1 MSNYLT
7 KPKKNIL
14 YKNRKGDIVLYNP
27 TIEQWDDIKNLIKN
41 STKKDEKGNL
51 VMDENNINYLYYI
64 YKNLTTLSNEVE
76 NMTIEDFKNTMNN
89 KLFIENNRPMIR
101 LYRKIKE
108 LIIDEIV
115 DDIKYEMN
123 EMLDT
128 ISTLIDEANVV
139 EKREEVMQKLKN
151 FLKEHNI
158 DIDSDE
164 YRDVIKNIK
173 NLEELKKK
181 ENNKKIN
188 NKKENNNS
196 LDVKNN

>member
-7 KPKKNIL
+7 KPKKDIL
-14 YKNRKGDIVLYNP
+14 YKNKKGDIILYNP

-64 YKNLTTLSNEVE
+64 YKNLTTLSNEVK
-76 NMTIEDFKNTMNN
+76 NMTTEDFKNNMNN
-89 KLFIENNRPMIR
+89 KLFVENNRPMIR

-139 EKREEVMQKLKN
+139 EKREEIMQKLKN

>member
-7 KPKKNIL
+7 KPKKDIL
-14 YKNRKGDIVLYNP
+14 YKNKKGDIILYNP

-64 YKNLTTLSNEVE
+64 YKNLTTLSNEVK

-89 KLFIENNRPMIR
+89 KLFVENNRPMIR

-128 ISTLIDEANVV
+128 ISTLIDEANLV
-139 EKREEVMQKLKN
+139 EKREEVIQKLKN

-158 DIDSDE
+158 DIDSNE
-164 YRDVIKNIK
+164 YKDVIKNIK

-181 ENNKKIN
+181 ENNKKTN

-196 LDVKNN
+196 LNVKNN

>member
-7 KPKKNIL
+7 KPKKDIL
-14 YKNRKGDIVLYNP
+14 YKNKKGDIILYNP

-76 NMTIEDFKNTMNN
+76 NMTIEDFKNNMNN

-139 EKREEVMQKLKN
+139 EKREEVIQKLKN

-158 DIDSDE
+158 DIDSKE
-164 YRDVIKNIK
+164 YKDVIKNIK

-181 ENNKKIN
+181 ENNKKTN

-196 LDVKNN
+196 LNEKNN

>member
-76 NMTIEDFKNTMNN
+76 NMTTEDFKNNMNN
-89 KLFIENNRPMIR
+89 KLFVENNRPMIR

-164 YRDVIKNIK
+164 YRDAIKNIE

-181 ENNKKIN
+181 ENNEKIN

-196 LDVKNN
+196 LNEKNN

>member
-7 KPKKNIL
+7 KPKKDIL
-14 YKNRKGDIVLYNP
+14 YKNKKGDIILYNP

-139 EKREEVMQKLKN
+139 EKREEVIQKLKN

-158 DIDSDE
+158 DIDSKE
-164 YRDVIKNIK
+164 YKDVIKNIK

-181 ENNKKIN
+181 ENNKKTN

>member
-7 KPKKNIL
+7 KPKKDIL
-14 YKNRKGDIVLYNP
+14 YKNKKGDIILYNP

-89 KLFIENNRPMIR
+89 KLFVENNRPMIR

-139 EKREEVMQKLKN
+139 EKREEVIQKLKN

-158 DIDSDE
+158 DIDSNE
-164 YRDVIKNIK
+164 YKDVIKNIK

>member
-7 KPKKNIL
+7 KPKKDIL
-14 YKNRKGDIVLYNP
+14 YKNKKGNIILYNQK
-27 TIEQWDDIKNLIKN
+27 IEQWDDIKNLIKN

-64 YKNLTTLSNEVE
+64 YKNLTTLSNEVK
-76 NMTIEDFKNTMNN
+76 NMTIEDFKNNMNN

-139 EKREEVMQKLKN
+139 EKREEVIQKLKN

-158 DIDSDE
+158 DIDSKE
-164 YRDVIKNIK
+164 YKDVIKNIK

-181 ENNKKIN
+181 ENNKKTN

>member
-76 NMTIEDFKNTMNN
+76 NMTIEDFKNNMNN

-164 YRDVIKNIK
+164 YKDVIKNIK

>member
-7 KPKKNIL
+7 KPKKDIL
-14 YKNRKGDIVLYNP
+14 YKNKKGDIILYNP
-27 TIEQWDDIKNLIKN
+27 TIEQGEDIKNLIKN

-76 NMTIEDFKNTMNN
+76 NMTIEDFKNNMNN

-139 EKREEVMQKLKN
+139 EKREEVIQKLNN

-158 DIDSDE
+158 DIES
-164 YRDVIKNIK
+164 K
-173 NLEELKKK
+173 
-181 ENNKKIN
+181 
-188 NKKENNNS
+188 
-196 LDVKNN
+196 

>member
-7 KPKKNIL
+7 KPKKDIL
-14 YKNRKGDIVLYNP
+14 YKNKKGDIILYNP

-89 KLFIENNRPMIR
+89 KLFVENNRPMIR

-139 EKREEVMQKLKN
+139 EKREEVIQKLKN

-158 DIDSDE
+158 DIDSNE
-164 YRDVIKNIK
+164 YKDVIKNIK

-181 ENNKKIN
+181 ENNKKTN

>member
-76 NMTIEDFKNTMNN
+76 NMTIEDFKNNMNN

-139 EKREEVMQKLKN
+139 EKREEVIQKLKN

-158 DIDSDE
+158 DIDSNE
-164 YRDVIKNIK
+164 YKDVIKNIK

>member
-76 NMTIEDFKNTMNN
+76 NMTIEDFKNNMNN

-115 DDIKYEMN
+115 DDIRYEMN

-128 ISTLIDEANVV
+128 ISTLVDEANVV

-164 YRDVIKNIK
+164 YRNAIKNIE

-181 ENNKKIN
+181 ENNEKIN

-196 LDVKNN
+196 LNEKNN

>member
-7 KPKKNIL
+7 KPKKDIL
-14 YKNRKGDIVLYNP
+14 YKNKKGDIILYNP

-76 NMTIEDFKNTMNN
+76 NITIEDFKNNMNN
-89 KLFIENNRPMIR
+89 KLFIENDRPMIR

-139 EKREEVMQKLKN
+139 EKREEVIQKLKN

-158 DIDSDE
+158 DIDSKE
-164 YRDVIKNIK
+164 YKDVIKNIK

>member
-7 KPKKNIL
+7 KPKKDIL
-14 YKNRKGDIVLYNP
+14 YKNKKGDIILYNP

-51 VMDENNINYLYYI
+51 AMDENNINYLYYI

-76 NMTIEDFKNTMNN
+76 NMTIEDFKNNMNN

-139 EKREEVMQKLKN
+139 EKREEVIQKLKN

-158 DIDSDE
+158 DIDSKE
-164 YRDVIKNIK
+164 YKDVIKNIK

-181 ENNKKIN
+181 ENNKKTN

-196 LDVKNN
+196 LNVKNN

>member
-7 KPKKNIL
+7 KPKKDIL
-14 YKNRKGDIVLYNP
+14 YKNKKGDIILYNP

-64 YKNLTTLSNEVE
+64 YKNLTTLSNEVG

-115 DDIKYEMN
+115 DDIRYEMN

-158 DIDSDE
+158 DIDSNE
-164 YRDVIKNIK
+164 YKDVIKNIK

-181 ENNKKIN
+181 ENNKKTN

>member
-7 KPKKNIL
+7 KPKKDIL
-14 YKNRKGDIVLYNP
+14 YKNKKGDIILYNP

-89 KLFIENNRPMIR
+89 KLFVENNRSMIR

-139 EKREEVMQKLKN
+139 EKREEVIQKLKN

-158 DIDSDE
+158 DIDSKE
-164 YRDVIKNIK
+164 YKDVIKNIK

-181 ENNKKIN
+181 ENNKKTN

>member
-7 KPKKNIL
+7 KPKKDIL
-14 YKNRKGDIVLYNP
+14 YKNKKGDIILYNP

-64 YKNLTTLSNEVE
+64 YKNLTTLSNEVK
-76 NMTIEDFKNTMNN
+76 NMTIEVCKNTMNN
-89 KLFIENNRPMIR
+89 KLVVENNRPMIR

-139 EKREEVMQKLKN
+139 EKREEVIQKLKN

-158 DIDSDE
+158 DIDSNE
-164 YRDVIKNIK
+164 YKDVIKNIK

-181 ENNKKIN
+181 ENNKKTN

>member
-7 KPKKNIL
+7 KPKKDIL
-14 YKNRKGDIVLYNP
+14 YKNKKGDIILYNP

-89 KLFIENNRPMIR
+89 KLFVENNRPMIR

-139 EKREEVMQKLKN
+139 EKREEVIQKLKN

-158 DIDSDE
+158 DIDSKE
-164 YRDVIKNIK
+164 YKDVIKNIK

>member
-1 MSNYLT
+1 
-7 KPKKNIL
+7 
-14 YKNRKGDIVLYNP
+14 
-27 TIEQWDDIKNLIKN
+27 
-41 STKKDEKGNL
+41 
-51 VMDENNINYLYYI
+51 MDENNINYLYYI

-76 NMTIEDFKNTMNN
+76 NMTIEDFKNNMNN

-139 EKREEVMQKLKN
+139 EKREEVIQKLKN

-181 ENNKKIN
+181 ENNKKTN

>member
-76 NMTIEDFKNTMNN
+76 NMTIEDFKNNMNN

-158 DIDSDE
+158 DIDSNE
-164 YRDVIKNIK
+164 YKDVIKNIK

>member
-7 KPKKNIL
+7 KPKKDIL
-14 YKNRKGDIVLYNP
+14 YKNKKGDIILYNP

-76 NMTIEDFKNTMNN
+76 NMTIEDFKNNMNN

-139 EKREEVMQKLKN
+139 EKREEVIQKLKN

-158 DIDSDE
+158 DIDSKE
-164 YRDVIKNIK
+164 YKDVIKNIK

-181 ENNKKIN
+181 ENNKKTN

>member
-7 KPKKNIL
+7 KPKKDIL
-14 YKNRKGDIVLYNP
+14 YKNKKGDIILYNP

-76 NMTIEDFKNTMNN
+76 NMTIEDFKNNMNN

-139 EKREEVMQKLKN
+139 EKREEVIQKLKN

-158 DIDSDE
+158 DIDSKE
-164 YRDVIKNIK
+164 YKDVIKNIK

-181 ENNKKIN
+181 ENNKKTN
-188 NKKENNNS
+188 NKKENTNS

>member
-7 KPKKNIL
+7 KPKKDIL
-14 YKNRKGDIVLYNP
+14 YKNKKGDIILYNP

-76 NMTIEDFKNTMNN
+76 NMTIEDFKNNMNN

-158 DIDSDE
+158 DIDSNE
-164 YRDVIKNIK
+164 YKDAIKNIK

>member
-7 KPKKNIL
+7 KPKKDIL
-14 YKNRKGDIVLYNP
+14 YKNKKGDIILYNP

-64 YKNLTTLSNEVE
+64 YKNLTTLSNEVK
-76 NMTIEDFKNTMNN
+76 NMTTEDFKNTMNN
-89 KLFIENNRPMIR
+89 KLFVENNRPMIR

-158 DIDSDE
+158 DIDSNE
-164 YRDVIKNIK
+164 YKDVIKNIK

>member
-7 KPKKNIL
+7 KPKKDIL
-14 YKNRKGDIVLYNP
+14 YKNKKGDIILYNP

-89 KLFIENNRPMIR
+89 KLFVENNRPMIR

-139 EKREEVMQKLKN
+139 EKREEVIQKLKN

-158 DIDSDE
+158 DIDSKE
-164 YRDVIKNIK
+164 YKDVIKNIE

-181 ENNKKIN
+181 ENNKKTN

>member
-7 KPKKNIL
+7 KPKKDIL
-14 YKNRKGDIVLYNP
+14 YKNKKGDIILYNP

-89 KLFIENNRPMIR
+89 KLFVENNRPMIR

-158 DIDSDE
+158 DIDSNE
-164 YRDVIKNIK
+164 YKDVIKNIK

-181 ENNKKIN
+181 ENNKKTN

>member
-76 NMTIEDFKNTMNN
+76 NMTTEDFKNNMNN
-89 KLFIENNRPMIR
+89 KLFVENNRPMIR

-158 DIDSDE
+158 DIDSNE
-164 YRDVIKNIK
+164 YKDVIKNIK

>member
-7 KPKKNIL
+7 KPKKDIL
-14 YKNRKGDIVLYNP
+14 YKNKKGDIILYNP

-89 KLFIENNRPMIR
+89 KLFVENDRPMIR

-158 DIDSDE
+158 DIDSNE
-164 YRDVIKNIK
+164 YKDVIKNIK

-181 ENNKKIN
+181 ENNKKTN

>member
-7 KPKKNIL
+7 KPKKDIL
-14 YKNRKGDIVLYNP
+14 YKNKKGDIILYNP

-51 VMDENNINYLYYI
+51 VIDENNINYLYYI

-76 NMTIEDFKNTMNN
+76 NMTIEDFKNNMNN
-89 KLFIENNRPMIR
+89 KLFVENNRPMIR

-139 EKREEVMQKLKN
+139 EKREEVIQKLKN

-158 DIDSDE
+158 DIDSNE
-164 YRDVIKNIK
+164 YKDVIKNIK

>member
-76 NMTIEDFKNTMNN
+76 NMTIEDFKNNMNN
-89 KLFIENNRPMIR
+89 KLFIENDRPMIR

-139 EKREEVMQKLKN
+139 EKREEVIQKLKN

-164 YRDVIKNIK
+164 YRDAIKNIE

>member
-7 KPKKNIL
+7 KPKKDIL
-14 YKNRKGDIVLYNP
+14 YKNKKGDIILYNP

-64 YKNLTTLSNEVE
+64 YKNLTTLSSEVE
-76 NMTIEDFKNTMNN
+76 NMTIEDFKNNMNN

-139 EKREEVMQKLKN
+139 EKREEVIQKLKN

-158 DIDSDE
+158 DIDSKE
-164 YRDVIKNIK
+164 YKDVIKNIE

-181 ENNKKIN
+181 ENNEKIN

-196 LDVKNN
+196 LDVRNN

>member
-7 KPKKNIL
+7 KPKKDIL
-14 YKNRKGDIVLYNP
+14 YKNKKGDIILYNP

-89 KLFIENNRPMIR
+89 KLFIENDRPMIR

-139 EKREEVMQKLKN
+139 EKREEVIQKLKN

-158 DIDSDE
+158 DIDSKE
-164 YRDVIKNIK
+164 YKDVIKNIK

-181 ENNKKIN
+181 ENNKKTN

>member
-7 KPKKNIL
+7 KPKKDIL
-14 YKNRKGDIVLYNP
+14 YKNKKGDIILYNP

-64 YKNLTTLSNEVE
+64 YKNLTTLSNEVK

-89 KLFIENNRPMIR
+89 KLFVENNRPMIR

-139 EKREEVMQKLKN
+139 EKREEVIQKLKN

-158 DIDSDE
+158 DIDSNE
-164 YRDVIKNIK
+164 YKDVIKNIK

>member
-7 KPKKNIL
+7 KPKKDIL
-14 YKNRKGDIVLYNP
+14 YKNKKGDIILYNP

-41 STKKDEKGNL
+41 STKKEEKGKL
-51 VMDENNINYLYYI
+51 EMDENNINYLYYI

-89 KLFIENNRPMIR
+89 KLFVENDRPMIR

-139 EKREEVMQKLKN
+139 EKREEVIQKLKN

-158 DIDSDE
+158 DIDSNE
-164 YRDVIKNIK
+164 YKDVIKNIK

-181 ENNKKIN
+181 ENNKKTN

>member
-7 KPKKNIL
+7 KPKKDIL
-14 YKNRKGDIVLYNP
+14 YKNKKGDIILYNP

-76 NMTIEDFKNTMNN
+76 NMTIEDFKNNMNN

-139 EKREEVMQKLKN
+139 EKREEVIQKLKN

-181 ENNKKIN
+181 ENNKKTN

>member
-7 KPKKNIL
+7 KPKKDIL
-14 YKNRKGDIVLYNP
+14 YKNKKGDIILYNP

-89 KLFIENNRPMIR
+89 KLFVENNRPMIR

-139 EKREEVMQKLKN
+139 EKREEVIQKLKN

-158 DIDSDE
+158 DIDSKE
-164 YRDVIKNIK
+164 YKDVIKNIK

-181 ENNKKIN
+181 ENNKKTN

>member
-7 KPKKNIL
+7 KPKKDIL
-14 YKNRKGDIVLYNP
+14 YKNKKGDIILYNP

-89 KLFIENNRPMIR
+89 KLFVENNRPMIR

-139 EKREEVMQKLKN
+139 EKREEVIQKLKN

-158 DIDSDE
+158 DIDSNE
-164 YRDVIKNIK
+164 YKDVIKNIK

-181 ENNKKIN
+181 ENNKKTN

-196 LDVKNN
+196 LNVKNN

>member
-76 NMTIEDFKNTMNN
+76 NITIEDFKNNMNN

-108 LIIDEIV
+108 LIINEIV

-139 EKREEVMQKLKN
+139 EKREEVIQKLKN

-158 DIDSDE
+158 DIDSNE
-164 YRDVIKNIK
+164 YKDVIKNIK

-181 ENNKKIN
+181 ENNKKTN

>member
-7 KPKKNIL
+7 KPKKDIL
-14 YKNRKGDIVLYNP
+14 YKNKKGDIILYNP

-76 NMTIEDFKNTMNN
+76 NMTIEDFKNNMNN